1 MSPKSSVIVR
11 RAAAE
16 DIPSLSAIGSEAF
29 SEAYASFNTAND
41 ISAHIQ
47 SQYSLAAIR
56 QEMELPDR
64 FYLVALFDDAPAGLC
79 KLRAGPV
86 PKDIP
91 DSASL
96 EIQQLY
102 INPRHQRLGIGT
114 ALVDAVFDEART
126 SGLNGVW
133 LSVWQQAPWA
143 TNFYSKCGFTRFGVH
158 TFQLGSAEQSDLLM
172 WIGVN

>member
-1 MSPKSSVIVR
+1 
-11 RAAAE
+11 
-16 DIPSLSAIGSEAF
+16 
-29 SEAYASFNTAND
+29 
-41 ISAHIQ
+41 
-47 SQYSLAAIR
+47 
-56 QEMELPDR
+56 MELPDR

-114 ALVDAVFDEART
+114 ALVDAVFDQART